1 MNLHH
6 SVSHIPA
13 ISADLSNPLD
23 QLKEWIKTE
32 EELSKLQLLQPNC
45 VSKLIIPKN
54 NQIKTI
60 ILLLHGFAS
69 GTWVFEGWLKSL
81 PQDPNTL
88 IIAPRLPGSGFMTEV
103 QPDSQYL
110 PGATQSQ
117 TYEDMVTAW
126 ISICQTIGGDILI
139 AGHSSGGTLAYR
151 LSQRHPVKSLFLIAP
166 FFDTEDLLPKI
177 VFSSVQWI
185 QHHLKLPVHKAL
197 NHIPWRLKESFNTG
211 ATDLPG
217 HSTMTLGQLY
227 SIYTYANTLFRT
239 KDLPQTNSI
248 WLTASE
254 YDTRSSFTAIKR
266 LIKRLKNPKTK
277 IETNITIF
285 PKSRQVPH
293 AMVHPLQNNL
303 DDITGFLKGQ
313 FLQWVNQATR

>member
-6 SVSHIPA
+6 RVSHIPD
-13 ISADLSNPLD
+13 ITTDLSNPLD
-23 QLKEWIKTE
+23 YLKEWIKAE
-32 EELSKLQLLQPNC
+32 EELTKLQLLQPNC
-45 VSKLIIPKN
+45 VSKIIIPKN
-54 NQIKTI
+54 NHIKTI

-69 GTWVFEGWLKSL
+69 GTWVFEDWLKSL
-81 PQDPNTL
+81 PQDQHTL
-88 IIAPRLPGSGFMTEV
+88 IIAPRLPGSGFMTNG
-103 QPDSQYL
+103 QNDAQYL
-110 PGATQSQ
+110 PHATQSQ
-117 TYEDMVTAW
+117 SYEEMVTAW
-126 ISICQTIGGDILI
+126 ITICQAIGGELLI

-166 FFDTEDLLPKI
+166 FFDTEDTLAKV

-185 QHHLKLPVHKAL
+185 QGHLKLPLHKVL
-197 NHIPWRLKESFNTG
+197 NHIQWRLKESFNTG

-227 SIYTYANTLFRT
+227 SIYTYANTLYQV

-248 WLTASE
+248 WITASE
-254 YDTRSSFTAIKR
+254 YDTRSSFTAIKS

-277 IETNITIF
+277 IKTNITIF
-285 PKSRQVPH
+285 QKSRQVPH
-293 AMVHPLQNNL
+293 AMIHPLQNNL

-313 FLQWVNQATR
+313 FLQWVGQYS